1 VAVAHQPQ
9 PVSTPPAAIPA
20 EDDELNFEPP
30 VLVLSPQ
37 TPTAPA
43 PTAPLTDLLE
53 REEAA
58 APQMLAT
65 SRPQEFPDPFPEMS
79 EEEADDLDEAEFESP
94 FLGMRLDEEP
104 FPTDENAPETDPLAD
119 VPERTV
125 SPADATP
132 SLAMPQEGPA
142 LVTSAAPPQLTIPL
156 SEPAASA
163 PNVPQAQIVDSSSP
177 DVYAERMQQIR
188 ERGGMKG
195 LKGFC
200 PVLLRDDREL
210 RDSQPEFYSN
220 HRGQKFHFASAEA
233 KARFDRNPARYAP
246 AAYGAD
252 VVVLIRD
259 KDVAEGSL
267 DHAAWYRG
275 NLYLF
280 ANDETYGAFVADPV
294 KYASP
299 DGLE

>member
-1 VAVAHQPQ
+1 
-9 PVSTPPAAIPA
+9 
-20 EDDELNFEPP
+20 
-30 VLVLSPQ
+30 
-37 TPTAPA
+37 
-43 PTAPLTDLLE
+43 
-53 REEAA
+53 
-58 APQMLAT
+58 
-65 SRPQEFPDPFPEMS
+65 
-79 EEEADDLDEAEFESP
+79 
-94 FLGMRLDEEP
+94 
-104 FPTDENAPETDPLAD
+104 
-119 VPERTV
+119 
-125 SPADATP
+125 
-132 SLAMPQEGPA
+132 
-142 LVTSAAPPQLTIPL
+142 
-156 SEPAASA
+156 
-163 PNVPQAQIVDSSSP
+163 
-177 DVYAERMQQIR
+177 MQQIR

-233 KARFDRNPARYAP
+233 KARFDQNPARYAP

-280 ANDETYGAFVADPV
+280 ATLETYGAFVADPV
-294 KYASP
+294 KYATP